1 MFELT
6 ERLGSA
12 KQKLLKSV
20 KIVNGSVTEHLNG
33 SPSVA
38 VSASVR
44 PKTVISLTSYSLE
57 AELKQAQVLKYLRM
71 SDRPK

>member
-12 KQKLLKSV
+12 KQKLLESV
-20 KIVNGSVTEHLNG
+20 GVVDSSVTEHPN
-33 SPSVA
+33 
-38 VSASVR
+38 VSLSTPVSTFVR
-44 PKTVISLTSYSLE
+44 HKTAISLTSYSLE